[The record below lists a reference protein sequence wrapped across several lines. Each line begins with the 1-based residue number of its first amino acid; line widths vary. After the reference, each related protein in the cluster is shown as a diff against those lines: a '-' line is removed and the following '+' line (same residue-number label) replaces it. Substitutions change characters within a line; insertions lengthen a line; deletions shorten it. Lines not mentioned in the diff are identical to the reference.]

1 MIRHVVVWKFKE
13 ENKEHNIRIVREK
26 LEELPE
32 IIFDID
38 KFEVGRAVRGDYDL
52 ALSACSRTWRR
63 WSGISSTPPIRRSR
77 IYWDRVVER
86 RALVD
91 YVMD

>member
-13 ENKEHNIRIVREK
+13 ENKKHNIRIVREK

-52 ALSACSRTWRR
+52 ALVSVFKNMEALERYLIHPSHQA
-63 WSGISSTPPIRRSR
+63 IKNIL
-77 IYWDRVVER
+77 DRVVER

>member
-32 IIFDID
+32 IIFDI
-38 KFEVGRAVRGDYDL
+38 EVGRAVRGDYDL
-52 ALSACSRTWRR
+52 ALVSVFKNMEALERYL
-63 WSGISSTPPIRRSR
+63 IHPAHQAIKN
-77 IYWDRVVER
+77 ILDRVVER

>member
-13 ENKEHNIRIVREK
+13 ENKEHNREK

-52 ALSACSRTWRR
+52 ALVSVFKNMKALERYLIHPSHQA
-63 WSGISSTPPIRRSR
+63 IKNIL
-77 IYWDRVVER
+77 DRVVER

>member
-52 ALSACSRTWRR
+52 ALVSVFKNMEALERYLIHPSHQA
-63 WSGISSTPPIRRSR
+63 IKNIL
-77 IYWDRVVER
+77 DRGVER

>member
-52 ALSACSRTWRR
+52 ERYLIHPSHQAIKNIL
-63 WSGISSTPPIRRSR
+63 
-77 IYWDRVVER
+77 DRVVER